1 MTPLLSTS
9 PSPEAELHRPRAW
22 LIILG
27 VGAISSLAGCLAMA
41 NEFLEAPPSSIAL
54 GALMLLTGGLSLLP
68 VLNEAH
74 RLFGRYWQIAGCA
87 YLLAAAAAF
96 ADPSFEARALTLLLA
111 GCLAISGGA
120 RLSAAIS
127 WRGYGFGWPL
137 MSGLASLAFA
147 ATLANDWPEPAR
159 KLLGLVLA
167 IDMLVQ
173 GIMLMLLANS
183 SRKMAIP

>member
-9 PSPEAELHRPRAW
+9 PSAEAGSHRPRAW

-27 VGAISSLAGCLAMA
+27 VGAISSMAGCLAMA
-41 NEFLEAPPSSIAL
+41 NEFLEAPLSSVAL

-68 VLNEAH
+68 VLNEAG
-74 RLFGRYWQIAGCA
+74 LFGRYWQIAGCA

-137 MSGLASLAFA
+137 MSGLARLAFA

>member
-1 MTPLLSTS
+1 
-9 PSPEAELHRPRAW
+9 
-22 LIILG
+22 
-27 VGAISSLAGCLAMA
+27 MA